1 MNKRIQKATL
11 PDYFHIF
18 ISDFKI
24 CLYHYAVVD
33 SGWQWWTVVDSGG
46 DRNRSMDGTLVHGP
60 VFQDKMSKDLIISG
74 YVTVGRRSLT
84 KIRCD

>member
-18 ISDFKI
+18 IFDFKI
-24 CLYHYAVVD
+24 CLYHY
-33 SGWQWWTVVDSGG
+33 TVVDSGG
-46 DRNRSMDGTLVHGP
+46 DRNRSMDGTLVHRP
-60 VFQDKMSKDLIISG
+60 VFQDKMSKDLIIS
-74 YVTVGRRSLT
+74 YVTVDVKT